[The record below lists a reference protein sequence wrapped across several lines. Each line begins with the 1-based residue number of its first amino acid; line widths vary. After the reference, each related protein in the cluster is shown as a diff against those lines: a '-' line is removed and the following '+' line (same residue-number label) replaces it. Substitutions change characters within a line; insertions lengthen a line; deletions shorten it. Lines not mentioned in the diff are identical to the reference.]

1 MNRWNAFLTLIF
13 LLPLP
18 YGLVPDWAWTF
29 AGIAVFAL
37 LALELRALSS
47 EQSKLQLESPNIPAA
62 FRRATVPLILIWIV
76 QLWAVIQ
83 WYFFS
88 LSPFD
93 SLMSLPEGFLYAGLF
108 TLALL
113 MINTQKRTEQVIW
126 AVVLAAGF
134 QAMYGSVMT
143 LTGLEYGLFM
153 QKEHYQGVATGTY
166 INRNHLAGYLELAI
180 ALGVGLL
187 LAQTTDYKGSLRQRL
202 RQLVR
207 MLLSSKVLLR
217 LLLAILV
224 IALVLTRSRMGNTAF
239 FASLMVTGGIA
250 LFMMRNKTKST
261 TILLGSLLVI
271 DIAIVGTF
279 FGVEKVAER
288 LQSTSSQT
296 ESRDEVTRDTLDMFK
311 SYPISGV
318 GAGAFTH
325 VYPAFKGEDVRTHL
339 LYQHAHNDY
348 AQFLA
353 EFGLPA
359 TVALFV
365 MVFWSLAWGVSAM
378 RQRNSQ
384 FYQGVGFA
392 CTMAI
397 IAFAIHSTVDFNLQI
412 PANASTFVLIL
423 SLAAIARWA
432 PHSSSRR
439 SASGGKRQRTR
450 GRASLR

>member
-1 MNRWNAFLTLIF
+1 MNRWNAFLTLVF

-18 YGLVPDWAWTF
+18 FGLVPDWAWTF
-29 AGIAVFAL
+29 AGIVVFTL
-37 LALELRALSS
+37 LAWEFRAIAV
-47 EQSKLQLESPNIPAA
+47 EQSQLHLETPNIPVA
-62 FRRATVPLILIWIV
+62 FRRATVPLALIWGV
-76 QLWAVIQ
+76 QFWALVQ
-83 WYFFS
+83 WQFFS
-88 LSPFD
+88 LSPYD
-93 SLMSLPEGFLYAGLF
+93 SLMSLPEGFVYAGLF
-108 TLALL
+108 TLSLL
-113 MINTQKRTEQVIW
+113 VINTQKRAEQVIW
-126 AVVLAAGF
+126 AVVLAAAF

-143 LTGLEYGLFM
+143 LTGLEYGLFVE
-153 QKEHYQGVATGTY
+153 KEHYRGVATGTY
-166 INRNHLAGYLELAI
+166 VNRNHLAGYLELSI

-279 FGVEKVAER
+279 FGVEKVAQR

-296 ESRDEVTRDTLDMFK
+296 ESRDEVTRDTFDMFLAH
-311 SYPISGV
+311 PITGV

-325 VYPAFKGEDVRTHL
+325 VYPVYKQDDITTPL
-339 LYQHAHNDY
+339 LYKHAHNDY

-365 MVFWSLAWGVSAM
+365 MALWSLGWGISAM

-392 CTMAI
+392 TTMAI
-397 IAFAIHSTVDFNLQI
+397 IAIGIHSTVDFNLQI
-412 PANASTFVLIL
+412 PANAATFVLIL
-423 SLAAIARWA
+423 ALAAVARWA
-432 PHSSSRR
+432 PHGPVRRKRRSRR
-439 SASGGKRQRTR
+439 S
-450 GRASLR
+450 